1 MYYKQNQDLS
11 LSKAPNYQK
20 YFHISLTINVIF
32 AVLLLVSFMF
42 PESEVITKTKVIKE
56 VITEKDVIL
65 NDSGITAELTKQGVI
80 LAAVACLQ
88 SRIESNHG
96 KSNVGIQAKY
106 LFGITYHRCKHVA
119 GKHGVYAKYD
129 SYRDNIKCYAHIQKR
144 YLKNIDGVY
153 AEDPT
158 YVSKLKSYK

>member
-11 LSKAPNYQK
+11 FSKVPNFRNLFYV
-20 YFHISLTINVIF
+20 SLIINVIF
-32 AVLLLVSFMF
+32 AILLFMAF
-42 PESEVITKTKVIKE
+42 TNPDKPIYKTKIVKE
-56 VITEKDVIL
+56 IVTEKDVVL
-65 NDSGITAELTKQGVI
+65 NDSGITAELTNQGVI

-88 SRIESNHG
+88 SKIESNHG
-96 KSNVGIQAKY
+96 KSNVGIQAKN
-106 LFGITYHRCKHVA
+106 LFGITFHRCKHVA

>member
-11 LSKAPNYQK
+11 FSKATNYK
-20 YFHISLTINVIF
+20 KLLYVSLTINVIF
-32 AVLLLVSFMF
+32 VALLLMAFTREDSI
-42 PESEVITKTKVIKE
+42 ITKTKIIKE
-56 VITEKDVIL
+56 VITEKDVVL
-65 NDSGITAELTKQGVI
+65 TDSGITAELTKQGVI

-96 KSNVGIQAKY
+96 KSNVGIQAKN
-106 LFGITYHRCKHVA
+106 LFGITFHRCKHVS

-153 AEDPT
+153 AEDPS

>member
-11 LSKAPNYQK
+11 FSKVPNFRNLFYV
-20 YFHISLTINVIF
+20 SLTINVIF
-32 AVLLLVSFMF
+32 AILLFMAF
-42 PESEVITKTKVIKE
+42 TNPDKPIYKTKIVKE
-56 VITEKDVIL
+56 IVTEKDVVL
-65 NDSGITAELTKQGVI
+65 NDSGITAELTNQGVI

-88 SRIESNHG
+88 SKIESNHG
-96 KSNVGIQAKY
+96 KSNVGVQAKN
-106 LFGITYHRCKHVA
+106 LFGITFHRCKHVA

-158 YVSKLKSYK
+158 YVTKLKSFK

>member
-11 LSKAPNYQK
+11 FTKATNFKKLFYV
-20 YFHISLTINVIF
+20 SLTINVIF
-32 AVLLLVSFMF
+32 VALLLMAFTKEDSI
-42 PESEVITKTKVIKE
+42 ITKTKIIKE
-56 VITEKDVIL
+56 VVTEKDVVL
-65 NDSGITAELTKQGVI
+65 TDSGITAELTKQGVI

-96 KSNVGIQAKY
+96 KSNVGIQAKN

-119 GKHGVYAKYD
+119 GRHGIYAKYD
-129 SYRDNIKCYAHIQKR
+129 TYRDNIKCYAHVQAR
-144 YLKNIDGVY
+144 YLKNIDHVY
-153 AEDPT
+153 AEDPS

>member
-11 LSKAPNYQK
+11 FSKVPNFRNLFYV
-20 YFHISLTINVIF
+20 SLIINVIF
-32 AVLLLVSFMF
+32 AILLFMAF
-42 PESEVITKTKVIKE
+42 TNPDKPIYKTKIVKE
-56 VITEKDVIL
+56 IVTEKDVVL
-65 NDSGITAELTKQGVI
+65 NDSGITAELTNQGVI

-88 SRIESNHG
+88 SKIESNHG
-96 KSNVGIQAKY
+96 KSNVGIQAKN
-106 LFGITYHRCKHVA
+106 LFGITFHRCKHVA
-119 GKHGVYAKYD
+119 GRHGVYAKYD

-158 YVSKLKSYK
+158 YVTKLKSFK

>member
-11 LSKAPNYQK
+11 FSKVPNFRNLFYG
-20 YFHISLTINVIF
+20 SLIINVIF
-32 AVLLLVSFMF
+32 AILLFMAF
-42 PESEVITKTKVIKE
+42 TNPDKPIYKTKIVKE
-56 VITEKDVIL
+56 IVTEKDIVL
-65 NDSGITAELTKQGVI
+65 NDSGITAELTKNGVI

-96 KSNVGIQAKY
+96 KSNVGIQAKN

-158 YVSKLKSYK
+158 YVSKLKSFK

>member
-11 LSKAPNYQK
+11 FSKVPNFRNLFYG
-20 YFHISLTINVIF
+20 SLIINVIF
-32 AVLLLVSFMF
+32 AILLFMAF
-42 PESEVITKTKVIKE
+42 TTPDKPIYKTKIVKE
-56 VITEKDVIL
+56 IVTEKDIVL
-65 NDSGITAELTKQGVI
+65 NDSGITAELTNQGVI

-88 SRIESNHG
+88 SKIESNHG
-96 KSNVGIQAKY
+96 KSNVGIQAKN

-158 YVSKLKSYK
+158 YVSKLKSFK

>member
-11 LSKAPNYQK
+11 FSKATNYK
-20 YFHISLTINVIF
+20 KLLYVSLTINVIF
-32 AVLLLVSFMF
+32 VALLLMAFTREDSI
-42 PESEVITKTKVIKE
+42 ITKTKIIKE
-56 VITEKDVIL
+56 VVTEKDVVL

-96 KSNVGIQAKY
+96 KSNVGIQAKN
-106 LFGITYHRCKHVA
+106 LFGITFHKCKHVA
-119 GKHGVYAKYD
+119 GKHGVYSKYD
-129 SYRDNIKCYAHIQKR
+129 SYRDCIKCYAHIQER
-144 YLKNIDGVY
+144 YLKNIHLRY
-153 AEDPT
+153 ASDPS

>member
-11 LSKAPNYQK
+11 FSKVPNFRNLFYV
-20 YFHISLTINVIF
+20 SLIINVIF
-32 AVLLLVSFMF
+32 AILLFMAF
-42 PESEVITKTKVIKE
+42 TNPDKPIYKTKIVKE
-56 VITEKDVIL
+56 IVTEKDVVL
-65 NDSGITAELTKQGVI
+65 NDSGITAELTNQGVI

-88 SRIESNHG
+88 SKIESNHG
-96 KSNVGIQAKY
+96 KSNVGIQAKN
-106 LFGITYHRCKHVA
+106 LFGITFHRCKHVA

-158 YVSKLKSYK
+158 YVTKLKSFK

>member
-11 LSKAPNYQK
+11 FSKAINYK
-20 YFHISLTINVIF
+20 KLLYVSLTINVIF
-32 AVLLLVSFMF
+32 VALLLMAFTKE
-42 PESEVITKTKVIKE
+42 ESIITKTKIIKE
-56 VITEKDVIL
+56 VVTEKDVVL

-96 KSNVGIQAKY
+96 KSNVGIQAKN
-106 LFGITYHRCKHVA
+106 LFGITFHRCKHVA
-119 GKHGVYAKYD
+119 GKFGVYARYD
-129 SYRDNIKCYAHIQKR
+129 SYRDNIKCYAHIQAR
-144 YLKNIDGVY
+144 YLKNIDGKY
-153 AEDPT
+153 ASDKE

>member
-11 LSKAPNYQK
+11 FSKAINYK
-20 YFHISLTINVIF
+20 KLLYVSLTINVIF
-32 AVLLLVSFMF
+32 VALLLMAFTKEDSI
-42 PESEVITKTKVIKE
+42 ITKTKIIKE
-56 VITEKDVIL
+56 VVTEKDVVL
-65 NDSGITAELTKQGVI
+65 TDSGITAELTKQGVI

-96 KSNVGIQAKY
+96 KSNVGIQAKN
-106 LFGITYHRCKHVA
+106 LFGITFHRCKHVA

-129 SYRDNIKCYAHIQKR
+129 SYRDNIKCYAHIQAR
-144 YLKNIDGVY
+144 YLKNIDGKY
-153 AEDPT
+153 ASDPS

>member
-11 LSKAPNYQK
+11 FSKVPNFRNLFYV
-20 YFHISLTINVIF
+20 SLTINVIF
-32 AVLLLVSFMF
+32 AILLFMAF
-42 PESEVITKTKVIKE
+42 TNPDKPIYKTKIVKE
-56 VITEKDVIL
+56 IVTEKDVVL
-65 NDSGITAELTKQGVI
+65 NDSGITAELTNQGVI

-96 KSNVGIQAKY
+96 KSNVGIQAKN
-106 LFGITYHRCKHVA
+106 LFGITFHRCKHVA

-158 YVSKLKSYK
+158 YVTKLKSFK

>member
-11 LSKAPNYQK
+11 FSTVPNFRNLFYV
-20 YFHISLTINVIF
+20 SLTINVIF
-32 AVLLLVSFMF
+32 AILLFMAFTNPDKLVY
-42 PESEVITKTKVIKE
+42 KTKVVKE
-56 VITEKDVIL
+56 IVTEKDVVL
-65 NDSGITAELTKQGVI
+65 NDSGITAELTNQGVI

-88 SRIESNHG
+88 SKIESNHG
-96 KSNVGIQAKY
+96 KSNVGIQAKN

-119 GKHGVYAKYD
+119 GKHGIYAKYD
-129 SYRDNIKCYAHIQKR
+129 SYRDNIKCYAHIQKK

-153 AEDPT
+153 AEDPS

>member
-11 LSKAPNYQK
+11 FSKVPNFRNLFYG
-20 YFHISLTINVIF
+20 SLIINVIF
-32 AVLLLVSFMF
+32 AVLLFMAF
-42 PESEVITKTKVIKE
+42 TNPDKPIYKTKIVKE
-56 VITEKDVIL
+56 IVTEKDVIL
-65 NDSGITAELTKQGVI
+65 NDSGITAELTNQGVI

-88 SRIESNHG
+88 SKIESNHG
-96 KSNVGIQAKY
+96 KSNVGIQAKN

-158 YVSKLKSYK
+158 YVSKLKSFK

>member
-11 LSKAPNYQK
+11 FSKATNYK
-20 YFHISLTINVIF
+20 KLLYVSLTINVIF
-32 AVLLLVSFMF
+32 VALLLMAFTKEKPV
-42 PESEVITKTKVIKE
+42 VTKTKIIKE
-56 VITEKDVIL
+56 VVTEKDVVL
-65 NDSGITAELTKQGVI
+65 TDSGITAELTKQGVI

-96 KSNVGIQAKY
+96 KSNVGIQAKN
-106 LFGITYHRCKHVA
+106 LFGITFHRCKHVA

-153 AEDPT
+153 AEDPS

>member
-11 LSKAPNYQK
+11 FSKAINYK
-20 YFHISLTINVIF
+20 KLLYVSLTINVIF
-32 AVLLLVSFMF
+32 VALLLMAFTRE
-42 PESEVITKTKVIKE
+42 ESIITKTKIIKE
-56 VITEKDVIL
+56 VVTEKDVVL

-96 KSNVGIQAKY
+96 KSNVGIQAKN
-106 LFGITYHRCKHVA
+106 LFGITFHRCKHVA
-119 GKHGVYAKYD
+119 GKHGVYSKYD
-129 SYRDNIKCYAHIQKR
+129 SYRDCIKCYAHIQAR
-144 YLKNIDGVY
+144 YLKNIDGKY
-153 AEDPT
+153 ASDPS

>member
-11 LSKAPNYQK
+11 FSKVPNFRNLFYV
-20 YFHISLTINVIF
+20 SVTINVIF
-32 AVLLLVSFMF
+32 AILLFMAF
-42 PESEVITKTKVIKE
+42 TNPDKPIYKTKIVKE
-56 VITEKDVIL
+56 IVTEKDVVL
-65 NDSGITAELTKQGVI
+65 NDSGITAELTNQGVI

-96 KSNVGIQAKY
+96 KSNVGIQAKN
-106 LFGITYHRCKHVA
+106 LFGITFHKCKHVA

-158 YVSKLKSYK
+158 YVTKLKSFK

>member
-11 LSKAPNYQK
+11 FSKVPNFRNLFYV
-20 YFHISLTINVIF
+20 SLTINVIF
-32 AVLLLVSFMF
+32 AILLFMAF
-42 PESEVITKTKVIKE
+42 TNPDKPIYKTKIVKE
-56 VITEKDVIL
+56 IVTEKDVVL
-65 NDSGITAELTKQGVI
+65 NDSGITAELTNQGVI

-96 KSNVGIQAKY
+96 KSNVGIQAKN

-119 GKHGVYAKYD
+119 GKFGVYAKYD

-158 YVSKLKSYK
+158 YVTKLKSFK

>member
-11 LSKAPNYQK
+11 FSKATNFKKLFYV
-20 YFHISLTINVIF
+20 SLTINVIF
-32 AVLLLVSFMF
+32 VSLLLMAFTKEKPV
-42 PESEVITKTKVIKE
+42 VTKTKIIKE
-56 VITEKDVIL
+56 VVTEKDVVL
-65 NDSGITAELTKQGVI
+65 TDSGITAELTKQGVI

-96 KSNVGIQAKY
+96 KSNVGIQAKN
-106 LFGITYHRCKHVA
+106 LFGITFHRCKHVA

-153 AEDPT
+153 AEDPS

>member
-11 LSKAPNYQK
+11 FSKAPNFKKFFYV
-20 YFHISLTINVIF
+20 SLTINVIF
-32 AVLLLVSFMF
+32 VLLLLMAANRE
-42 PESEVITKTKVIKE
+42 ESIITQTKIVKE
-56 VITEKDVIL
+56 IVTEKDVVL

-96 KSNVGIQAKY
+96 KSNVGIQAKN
-106 LFGITYHRCKHVA
+106 LFGITFHRCKHVA
-119 GKHGVYAKYD
+119 GRHGVYAKYD

-153 AEDPT
+153 AEDPS

>member
-11 LSKAPNYQK
+11 FSKVPNFRNLFYV
-20 YFHISLTINVIF
+20 SLTINVIF
-32 AVLLLVSFMF
+32 AILLFMAFTNPDKLVY
-42 PESEVITKTKVIKE
+42 KTKVVKE
-56 VITEKDVIL
+56 IVTEKDVVL
-65 NDSGITAELTKQGVI
+65 NDSGITAELTNQGVI

-88 SRIESNHG
+88 SKIESNHG
-96 KSNVGIQAKY
+96 KSNVGIQAKN

-119 GKHGVYAKYD
+119 GKHGIYAKYD
-129 SYRDNIKCYAHIQKR
+129 SYRDNIKCYAHIQKK

-153 AEDPT
+153 AEDPS

>member
-11 LSKAPNYQK
+11 FSKVPNFRNLFYG
-20 YFHISLTINVIF
+20 SLIINVIF
-32 AVLLLVSFMF
+32 AVLLFMAF
-42 PESEVITKTKVIKE
+42 TNPDKPIYKTKIVKE
-56 VITEKDVIL
+56 IVTEKDIAL
-65 NDSGITAELTKQGVI
+65 NDSGITAELTNQGVI

-96 KSNVGIQAKY
+96 KSNVGIQAKN

-153 AEDPT
+153 AEDPS

>member
-11 LSKAPNYQK
+11 FSKVPNFRNLFYV
-20 YFHISLTINVIF
+20 SLTINVIF
-32 AVLLLVSFMF
+32 AILLFMAF
-42 PESEVITKTKVIKE
+42 TNPDKPIYKTKIVKE
-56 VITEKDVIL
+56 IVTEKDVVL
-65 NDSGITAELTKQGVI
+65 NDSGITAELTNQGVI

-96 KSNVGIQAKY
+96 KSNVGIQAKN

>member
-11 LSKAPNYQK
+11 FSKVPNFRNLFYV
-20 YFHISLTINVIF
+20 SLTINVIF
-32 AVLLLVSFMF
+32 AILLFMAF
-42 PESEVITKTKVIKE
+42 TNPNKPIYKTKIVKE
-56 VITEKDVIL
+56 IVTEKDVVL
-65 NDSGITAELTKQGVI
+65 NDSGITAELTNQGVI

-88 SRIESNHG
+88 SKIESNHG
-96 KSNVGIQAKY
+96 KSNVGIQAKN

-119 GKHGVYAKYD
+119 GKHGVYAKYN

>member
-11 LSKAPNYQK
+11 FSKATNYK
-20 YFHISLTINVIF
+20 KLLYVSLTINVIF
-32 AVLLLVSFMF
+32 VALLLMAFTREDSI
-42 PESEVITKTKVIKE
+42 ITKTKIIKE
-56 VITEKDVIL
+56 VVTEKDVVL

-96 KSNVGIQAKY
+96 KSNVGIQAKN
-106 LFGITYHRCKHVA
+106 LFGITFHKCKHVA

-153 AEDPT
+153 AEDPS

>member
-11 LSKAPNYQK
+11 FSKVPNFRNLFYG
-20 YFHISLTINVIF
+20 SLIINVIF
-32 AVLLLVSFMF
+32 AVLLFMAF
-42 PESEVITKTKVIKE
+42 TTPDKPIYKTKIVKE
-56 VITEKDVIL
+56 VVTEKDIAL
-65 NDSGITAELTKQGVI
+65 NDSGITAELTNQGVI

-88 SRIESNHG
+88 SKIESNHG
-96 KSNVGIQAKY
+96 KSNVGIQAKN

-144 YLKNIDGVY
+144 YLKNIDGKY
-153 AEDPT
+153 ASDPS
-158 YVSKLKSYK
+158 YVSKLKSFK

>member
-11 LSKAPNYQK
+11 FSKAINYK
-20 YFHISLTINVIF
+20 KLLYVSLTINVIF
-32 AVLLLVSFMF
+32 VALLLMAFTKE
-42 PESEVITKTKVIKE
+42 ESIITKTKIIKE
-56 VITEKDVIL
+56 VVTEKDVVL
-65 NDSGITAELTKQGVI
+65 TDSGITAELTKQGVI

-96 KSNVGIQAKY
+96 KSNVGIQAKN
-106 LFGITYHRCKHVA
+106 LFGITFHKCKHVA
-119 GKHGVYAKYD
+119 GKFGVYARYD

-153 AEDPT
+153 AEDPS

>member
-11 LSKAPNYQK
+11 FTKATNYQK

-42 PESEVITKTKVIKE
+42 PESEIVTKTKVIKE
-56 VITEKDVIL
+56 VVTEKDVIL

-96 KSNVGIQAKY
+96 KSNVGIQAKN
-106 LFGITYHRCKHVA
+106 LFGITFHKCKHVA
-119 GKHGVYAKYD
+119 GKFGVYARYD
-129 SYRDNIKCYAHIQKR
+129 SYRDNIKCYAHVQAR

-153 AEDPT
+153 AEDKS

>member
-11 LSKAPNYQK
+11 FSKVPNFRNLFYV
-20 YFHISLTINVIF
+20 SLTINVIF
-32 AVLLLVSFMF
+32 AILLFMAF
-42 PESEVITKTKVIKE
+42 TNPDKPIYKTKIVKE
-56 VITEKDVIL
+56 IVTEKDVVL
-65 NDSGITAELTKQGVI
+65 NDSGITAELTNQGVI

-88 SRIESNHG
+88 SKIESNHG
-96 KSNVGIQAKY
+96 KSNVGIQAKN
-106 LFGITYHRCKHVA
+106 LFGITFHKCKHVA

-158 YVSKLKSYK
+158 YVTKLKSFK

>member
-11 LSKAPNYQK
+11 FSKVPNFRNLFYG
-20 YFHISLTINVIF
+20 SLIINVIF
-32 AVLLLVSFMF
+32 AVLLFMAF
-42 PESEVITKTKVIKE
+42 TNPDKPIYKTKIVKE
-56 VITEKDVIL
+56 IVTEKDIVL
-65 NDSGITAELTKQGVI
+65 NDSGITAELTNQGVI

-96 KSNVGIQAKY
+96 KSNVGIQAKN

-158 YVSKLKSYK
+158 YVSKLKSFK

>member
-11 LSKAPNYQK
+11 FSKVPNFRNLFYV
-20 YFHISLTINVIF
+20 SLTINVIF
-32 AVLLLVSFMF
+32 AILLFMAF
-42 PESEVITKTKVIKE
+42 TNPNKPIYKTKIVKE
-56 VITEKDVIL
+56 IVTEKDVVL
-65 NDSGITAELTKQGVI
+65 NDSGITAELTNQGVI

-96 KSNVGIQAKY
+96 KSNVGIQAKN

-119 GKHGVYAKYD
+119 GKFGVYSKYD

>member
-11 LSKAPNYQK
+11 LSKTPNYQR

-32 AVLLLVSFMF
+32 ALLLCLSFMF
-42 PESEVITKTKVIKE
+42 PDSEVVTKTKVIKE

-88 SRIESNHG
+88 SKIESNHG
-96 KSNVGIQAKY
+96 KSNVGIQAKN
-106 LFGITYHRCKHVA
+106 LFGITFHKCKHVS
-119 GKHGVYAKYD
+119 GRHGVYAKYD
-129 SYRDNIKCYAHIQKR
+129 TYRDNIKCYAHIQKR

>member
-11 LSKAPNYQK
+11 FSKVPNFRNLFYG
-20 YFHISLTINVIF
+20 SLIINVIF
-32 AVLLLVSFMF
+32 AVLLFMAF
-42 PESEVITKTKVIKE
+42 TNPDKPIYKTKIVKE
-56 VITEKDVIL
+56 IVTEKDIVL
-65 NDSGITAELTKQGVI
+65 NDSGITAELTNQGVI

-88 SRIESNHG
+88 SKIESNHG
-96 KSNVGIQAKY
+96 KSNVGIQAKN

-153 AEDPT
+153 AEDPS

>member
-11 LSKAPNYQK
+11 FSKATNYK
-20 YFHISLTINVIF
+20 KLLYVSLTINVIF
-32 AVLLLVSFMF
+32 VALLLMAFTKE
-42 PESEVITKTKVIKE
+42 ESIITKTKIIKE
-56 VITEKDVIL
+56 VVTEKDVVL
-65 NDSGITAELTKQGVI
+65 TDSGITAELTKQGVI

-96 KSNVGIQAKY
+96 KSNVGIQAKN
-106 LFGITYHRCKHVA
+106 LFGITFHRCKHVA

-129 SYRDNIKCYAHIQKR
+129 SYRDNIKCYAHIQAR
-144 YLKNIDGVY
+144 YLKNIDGKY
-153 AEDPT
+153 ASDPS